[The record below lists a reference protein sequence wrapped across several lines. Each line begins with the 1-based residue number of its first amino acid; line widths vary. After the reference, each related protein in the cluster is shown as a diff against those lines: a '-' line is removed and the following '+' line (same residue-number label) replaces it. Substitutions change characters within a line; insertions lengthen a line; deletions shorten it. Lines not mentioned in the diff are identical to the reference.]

1 MSGARPPRWALAS
14 SLAAPVFMIGG
25 WQLAAAVR
33 DDRFDPVRGTISE
46 LASRGADHRWIMTLG
61 FVGLGCAHVVTALGT
76 ATLRRA
82 SRAVLALAGVCVLL
96 VAAFPQPDRGS
107 STAHAAAATA
117 GFVLLVAWP
126 ATTATRGRA
135 WAVRPPVAVAVT
147 LLSAALLAAFAVTL
161 DGRTTGLW
169 ERLLAGQQA
178 VWPAVVVLA
187 LRRSRRGATIGR

>member
-1 MSGARPPRWALAS
+1 MSAARPPWWAVVSA
-14 SLAAPVFMIGG
+14 LAAPVFMIGG

-33 DDRFDPVRGTISE
+33 GDGFDPVARTISE
-46 LASRGADHRWIMTLG
+46 LASRGAEHRWIMTLG
-61 FVGLGCAHVVTALGT
+61 FVGLGCAHVVTALGLSV
-76 ATLRRA
+76 LRRT
-82 SRAVLALAGVCVLL
+82 SRVVLALAGLCVLL

-107 STAHAAAATA
+107 SAAHAAAATA

-135 WAVRPPVAVAVT
+135 WAVRPPVAVGVT
-147 LLSAALLAAFAVTL
+147 LLSAALLVAFALAL
-161 DGRTTGLW
+161 DGPTTGLW

-187 LRRSRRGATIGR
+187 LRWSRRGATIRR